1 MSIQALNWAFEQRIP
16 TLPKFVLVILGNY
29 ADERHSCFPG
39 QKHIAETIGASES
52 SVRRALKTLEDEGLI
67 IRERRTRDNGS
78 RTSDRYVLAVNVTG
92 RDKGGLTG
100 HSDTPQPVR
109 VTGRGKLP
117 ENGAKSAP
125 DMGSNPVDN
134 ENPTGHSDT
143 PISFLSQSTIPKN
156 RFDESKPSKISPAQ
170 RVTTEAYEAVGKAF
184 QYVAVLKMSQ
194 WMLTDRHLT
203 EQQAVQAIV
212 DTYRAG
218 KPITKTTLGQL
229 IDGYNRRA
237 NLTQQTTSERMQQTL
252 LLAQQIEQQ
261 NQGAIEQ

>member
-1 MSIQALNWAFEQRIP
+1 MSIRALKWAFDQKLP
-16 TLPKFVLVILGNY
+16 TIPKFVLVVLGDY

-39 QKHIAETIGASES
+39 QKHIAETVGSSES

-67 IRERRTRDNGS
+67 IRERRTRENGS
-78 RTSDRYVLAVNVTG
+78 RTSDRYVLPVNVTD

-109 VTGRGKLP
+109 VTGRGKP
-117 ENGAKSAP
+117 SEKEPKSAP
-125 DMGSNPVDN
+125 DMGSDPVDN

-184 QYVAVLKMSQ
+184 NYVAVMKLAE
-194 WMLTDRHLT
+194 WMLRDRHLT
-203 EQQAVQAIV
+203 EPQAVQAIV

-218 KPITKTTLGQL
+218 KPIIKTTLGQL
-229 IDGYNRRA
+229 IDGYNSKA
-237 NLTQQTTSERMQQTL
+237 NVSLQSTSHRMQQTL
-252 LLAQQIEQQ
+252 LLAQELEQR
-261 NQGAIEQ
+261 NQGAITQ